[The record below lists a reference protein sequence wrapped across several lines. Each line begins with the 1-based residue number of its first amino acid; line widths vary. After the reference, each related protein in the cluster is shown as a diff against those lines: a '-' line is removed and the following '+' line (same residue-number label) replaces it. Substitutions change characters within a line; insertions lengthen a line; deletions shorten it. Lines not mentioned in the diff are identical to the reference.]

1 MGDGDAG
8 LRELDRVGLALVAQ
22 DVALGE
28 LVVEAVSKLA
38 SVTG

>member
-22 DVALGE
+22 EVALLDRDG
-28 LVVEAVSKLA
+28 
-38 SVTG
+38 VTSLG